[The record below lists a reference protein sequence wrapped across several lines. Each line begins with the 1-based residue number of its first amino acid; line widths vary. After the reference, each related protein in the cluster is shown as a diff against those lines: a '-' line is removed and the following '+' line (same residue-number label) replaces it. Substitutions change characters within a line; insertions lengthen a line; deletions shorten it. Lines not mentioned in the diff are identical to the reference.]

1 MISMLQIFAITINH
15 PSIPNRMWN
24 VPIIELV
31 YLKLSITKYLVKIVS
46 EDLKLVKFV
55 VTSRYWRS

>member
-15 PSIPNRMWN
+15 PIIPNRMWN
-24 VPIIELV
+24 VPIIDLV